1 MFYENE
7 KVKTCKEVT
16 AKERDTLVL
25 AGIKPGTI
33 GTVISEITYVTV
45 NFNGKLVTL
54 NADSLE
60 GVQSIK
66 EGLHNNED
74 LDMLKGF
81 FGFK

>member
-1 MFYENE
+1 MFYENQ

-33 GTVISEITYVTV
+33 GTVVAEVTHVTV

-54 NADSLE
+54 TEDSLVSAE
-60 GVQSIK
+60 IK
-66 EGLHNNED
+66 KENMYEKDDVN
-74 LDMLKGF
+74 MLKDF
-81 FGFK
+81 FGFN